1 MICPKSQ
8 RKIGTFLEVFPQAT
22 ILRMDSKIDY
32 YVQIPTAHSFCRG
45 TAFKTGYYPNL
56 LIECQESG

>member
-32 YVQIPTAHSFCRG
+32 YVQIPAAHSFCRG
-45 TAFKTGYYPNL
+45 TAFKTGY
-56 LIECQESG
+56 